1 MAAEL
6 PGFTEG
12 LNRLV
17 GTYRWRTG
25 DGALQT
31 YSTHTL
37 ASELRR
43 RGYDY
48 SDSYL
53 HQLRTGA
60 KANPSAIVIAGLSE
74 VFGGLDVRYWFDMEQ
89 RIQILRDLD
98 RATEQI

>member
-1 MAAEL
+1 MTAEL

-17 GTYRWRTG
+17 STYCWRG
-25 DGALQT
+25 ADGEVHT
-31 YSTHTL
+31 YSTHAL
-37 ASELRR
+37 AAELRR

-60 KANPSAIVIAGLSE
+60 KCNPAAVLIAGLSE
-74 VFGGLDVRYWFDMEQ
+74 AFGDLDVRYWFDMEQ

-98 RATEQI
+98 RANESL

>member
-6 PGFTEG
+6 PGFPEW

-17 GTYRWRTG
+17 STYCWRNG
-25 DGALQT
+25 DDELEI

-37 ASELRR
+37 AEELRR
-43 RGYDY
+43 RGYQY

-60 KANPSAIVIAGLSE
+60 KRNPSAVVLAGLSE
-74 VFGGLDVRYWFDMEQ
+74 VFDLDVRYWYDMQE
-89 RIQILRDLD
+89 RVRILRDLD
-98 RATEQI
+98 REVESL